1 MKKIMNKTLY
11 RSGENRIIAG
21 VCAGVAE
28 YFDIDAAVI
37 RFVWALSVFAGG
49 AGIWAYL
56 IAWIIIPE
64 NPEMKRKDLKMTRKV
79 KLKKEKEKVSE
90 GLKIYGKSPL
100 FGLVLMIIG
109 AVFLANNFFPSLRL
123 DKYWPI
129 IPIGIGF
136 AIILSSHKK
145 K

>member
-1 MKKIMNKTLY
+1 MSKTLY

-21 VCAGVAE
+21 VCGGVAE
-28 YFDIDAAVI
+28 YFDIDPAIV
-37 RFVWALSVFAGG
+37 RLVWALFAFAGG

-56 IAWIIIPE
+56 VAWVIIPE
-64 NPEMKRKDLKMTRKV
+64 HPEKKRRDLKMTSKV
-79 KLKKEKEKVSE
+79 QLKKKSAKASE

-100 FGLVLMIIG
+100 FGLILMIIG

-129 IPIGIGF
+129 IPIGIGV
-136 AIILSSHKK
+136 AIILSSHHKK
-145 K
+145 NEN